1 MLRKIL
7 YYQTFVPL
15 DDILTTNP
23 VITHI
28 HLSSIHFGID
38 ETDTPY
44 IHLNNDSPYDEQFYH
59 VWAQL
64 EKAHSLGIKIV
75 LMVGGAGGGYLSMS
89 DDYETYY
96 GLLKELIGNKPI
108 ISGIDLDVEEP
119 VNMDMIQ
126 RLIRDIK
133 TDMPRPLTVS
143 MAPVQSAL
151 ESDDPGLGG
160 FSYKKL
166 LATEEGKMIDYFNG
180 QFYENYSVQDYKN
193 AIKNGYNS
201 QKVVMGFL
209 WGQNYF
215 QTAQTLSYEFKYL
228 FGGIFVWEY
237 SNINNVPIFLN
248 TLKHL

>member
-1 MLRKIL
+1 MKYFIRIIISNNSFNNIYIYHATENFIL
-7 YYQTFVPL
+7 PDFCSS
-15 DDILTTNP
+15 DDILTTDP

-89 DDYETYY
+89 DDYETY

-151 ESDDPGLGG
+151 ESDDPWARWV
-160 FSYKKL
+160 L
-166 LATEEGKMIDYFNG
+166 L
-180 QFYENYSVQDYKN
+180 
-193 AIKNGYNS
+193 
-201 QKVVMGFL
+201 
-209 WGQNYF
+209 
-215 QTAQTLSYEFKYL
+215 
-228 FGGIFVWEY
+228 
-237 SNINNVPIFLN
+237 
-248 TLKHL
+248 